1 MTIYSFII
9 SLLTAVTFGQS
20 LLCALILAPRLR
32 LKSVYLPLALFFIA
46 NALTELSSLAIL
58 PIFFSVSPLYSGI
71 VGFAAIP
78 LYCVLAPLFWI
89 YVRGLTSEHS
99 SIWKTNDPWHFT
111 LAVITLSLPAIAWLM
126 PPGEFIALFSPSD
139 DKQRSLVQTILVAS
153 TKAVDILIILQIAF
167 YSVLIVKRLATYRK
181 KLTQLFAST
190 EHLELRWFRWLAL
203 FLFSYVVLSVIS
215 IAAEALFRSPHS
227 LDIWEKLVDVGL
239 IITLAIW
246 GLRQKP
252 GLSIESQAI
261 LADSKQVK
269 KYKNSALSQAQCK
282 ALALKI
288 ERAMLDDKLYQKDD
302 LSLRLLAKHISELP
316 YYVTQTLNTEIE
328 ESFFDYV
335 NRWRI
340 KDATF
345 RLANSKETVLDI
357 ATDVGF
363 NSRSSFYNA
372 FKKIKGTTPSA
383 YRKSQ
388 V

>member
-1 MTIYSFII
+1 VTIYSFII

-111 LAVITLSLPAIAWLM
+111 LAVITLSLPAIAWLI

-153 TKAVDILIILQIAF
+153 TKALDILIILQIAF

-215 IAAEALFRSPHS
+215 IAAETLFRSPHS

-246 GLRQKP
+246 
-252 GLSIESQAI
+252 A
-261 LADSKQVK
+261 
-269 KYKNSALSQAQCK
+269 QAQCK

-316 YYVTQTLNTEIE
+316 NYVTQTLNTEIG